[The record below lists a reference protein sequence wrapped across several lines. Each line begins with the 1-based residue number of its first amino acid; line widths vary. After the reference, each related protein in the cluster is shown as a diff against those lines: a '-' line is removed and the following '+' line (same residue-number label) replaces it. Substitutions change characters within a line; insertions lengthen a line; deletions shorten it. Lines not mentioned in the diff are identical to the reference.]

1 MEGGSQPTVPSTPT
15 SDVVAVEVPSS
26 TNIILNTASL
36 LNWAYY
42 VLAIL
47 AFLKVRHAK
56 RRAARSTRRGIR
68 YLEAAVRKKQL
79 EERKKWEEHKGR
91 KATKTSG
98 MKGGASARLSSTLAV
113 FRENEDSH
121 ERREN

>member
-26 TNIILNTASL
+26 TNMILNTASL

-47 AFLKVRHAK
+47 AFLKVRNAK
-56 RRAARSTRRGIR
+56 RQALRSTRRGIR

-79 EERKKWEEHKGR
+79 EERKKWEEHQDR

-98 MKGGASARLSSTLAV
+98 MMGGARARLSSTFAV
-113 FRENEDSH
+113 FRENEDRR